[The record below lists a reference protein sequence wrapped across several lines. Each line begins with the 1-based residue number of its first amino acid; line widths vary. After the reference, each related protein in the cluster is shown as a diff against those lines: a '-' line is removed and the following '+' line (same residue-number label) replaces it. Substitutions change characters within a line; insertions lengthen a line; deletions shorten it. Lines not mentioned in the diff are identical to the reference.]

1 MECNDPRCP
10 IHGQVKTRGAD
21 IEAVVVSDKADKTVV
36 VERPYT
42 VFLKKYE
49 RSIRK
54 HSKISAHNPACMN
67 AKVGDKVIV
76 SETRRLS
83 KTKSFVV
90 SKIISRGS
98 E

>member
-10 IHGQVKTRGAD
+10 IHGQVKTRGSD
-21 IEAVVVSDKADKTVV
+21 VEAVVVSDKAEKTVV

-42 VFLKKYE
+42 VFLKKYG

-54 HSKISAHNPACMN
+54 HSRVSAHNPACMN
-67 AKVGDKVIV
+67 AKVGDKVMI

-90 SKIISRGS
+90 SKVISRGA

>member
-10 IHGQVKTRGAD
+10 IHGSVKTRGAD

-42 VFLKKYE
+42 VFLKKYG
-49 RSIRK
+49 RSVRK
-54 HSKISAHNPACMN
+54 HSRISAHNPPCLS
-67 AKVGDKVIV
+67 AKVGDKVII

-83 KTKSFVV
+83 KTKSFAVTKV
-90 SKIISRGS
+90 ISRGS